1 MLHKGFMLWLGA
13 NRTREDVDG
22 ISDNQLDTRLC
33 TEGLLLR
40 GGSSGGGYNGKLSSI
55 SLWKLQSEIYI
66 YYINQNLS
74 AIESRRNCINYL
86 FIKKIGMGIYFIVK
100 Y

>member
-1 MLHKGFMLWLGA
+1 MLWLGA
-13 NRTREDVDG
+13 NRAREDVDG

-55 SLWKLQSEIYI
+55 SLWKLQSKK
-66 YYINQNLS
+66 YINNSQL
-74 AIESRRNCINYL
+74 IT
-86 FIKKIGMGIYFIVK
+86 IKKLVDIK
-100 Y
+100 QTKSNNN

>member
-1 MLHKGFMLWLGA
+1 MLWLGA
-13 NRTREDVDG
+13 NRAREDVDG

-55 SLWKLQSEIYI
+55 SL
-66 YYINQNLS
+66 
-74 AIESRRNCINYL
+74 
-86 FIKKIGMGIYFIVK
+86 
-100 Y
+100 